1 MAEYITRRVGWAL
14 LTIIVMSA
22 ISFAVIQLP
31 PGDYLSTY
39 IAMMASMGSE
49 VTAAEVKNLTIQYG
63 LDKPVY
69 VQYFKWL
76 GMILRGNFGMSM
88 EWMRPVLEVI
98 GDRLGLTI
106 AVSLGALFVTWGFA
120 LPIGIYS
127 AVKQYSIGDYFFT
140 FVGFI
145 GIATPNF
152 LLALI
157 LLYLGF
163 KYFGVRVGGLF
174 SPEYQVASWSWGKLW
189 DLIRHLPLPALV
201 LGLGSTAQLM
211 RIMRANLL
219 DELHK
224 PYVVTARAKGL
235 SEFRL
240 IMKYPVRVAL
250 NPFISRLAYIFRYIV
265 SGSIIVS
272 LVLSL
277 PTIGPLLLKSLLA
290 QDMYLASTLILL
302 LGTMTVVGTLISDIL
317 LMIVDPRI
325 RYEGGQ

>member
-1 MAEYITRRVGWAL
+1 MVSYLIQRTGLAI
-14 LTIIVMSA
+14 LTIIAISA
-22 ISFAVIQLP
+22 ISFVIIQLP
-31 PGDYLSTY
+31 PGDYLSSY
-39 IAMMASMGSE
+39 IAMMGAMGSE
-49 VTAAEVKNLTIQYG
+49 VTEAEVQNLTIQYG
-63 LDKPVY
+63 LEKPMY

-76 GMILRGNFGMSM
+76 GLILQGNFGMSM

-106 AVSLGALFVTWGFA
+106 AVSLGAVAITWGLA

-140 FVGFI
+140 FIGFI
-145 GIATPNF
+145 GIAIPNF

-157 LLYLGF
+157 ILYIGF
-163 KYFGVRVGGLF
+163 KFFGTRVGGLF
-174 SPEYQVASWSWGKLW
+174 SPEYQMAEWSWLKFV
-189 DLIRHLPLPALV
+189 DLLEHLPLPAMI
-201 LGLGSTAQLM
+201 LGLGGTAQLI

-219 DELHK
+219 DELRK

-235 SEFRL
+235 SELRL
-240 IMKYPVRVAL
+240 ILKYPVRVAM
-250 NPFISRLAYIFRYIV
+250 NPFISTIAYIFPYIV

-302 LGTMTVVGTLISDIL
+302 LGTMTVAGTLVSDIL
-317 LMIVDPRI
+317 LLIVDPRI
-325 RYEGGQ
+325 RFESR